1 MSWEFFIR
9 RPIFG
14 TVLSLVVVMA
24 GLMAFRLL
32 PVSQYPQIAPPTATI
47 AISYPGA
54 SAETLMRTVAAPIE
68 DEINGTDNLLYYSS
82 TSSSN
87 GLLTITV
94 TFEPGSD
101 PDLAVIN
108 LTNRVKVAEPRLPDE
123 ARRLGVVVKKRS
135 NDILMSVS
143 VISKDGSRDSVFLS
157 NYAAVNVV
165 EEIKR
170 VPGVSDAGIFGARDY
185 SMRVWLRPDKM
196 AQLGVTPG
204 DVARAIRTSN
214 NQYAAGRLGQEPT
227 VAGQSLV
234 MPIITPSRL
243 ATPEQFGNI
252 LLRAD
257 GSAGVL
263 RLRDVAT
270 VELGAQSYEQQA
282 TLDGRTAVGIRI
294 FLAPGANALDVA
306 QAVKDRVAQLS
317 RRFPSG
323 VDYDIPFDTT
333 RFVAASIREVEH
345 TLFEAGIL
353 VVLVVFLF
361 LGSWRATLIPMIAV
375 PVSLI
380 GTFAG
385 LWLFGFGLN
394 TLTLFAM
401 VIAIGIVVD
410 DAIVVLENVER
421 LMEEKGLSPFDA
433 ALASVQEVSGAIV
446 AIVLV
451 LVSVFLPVAFLGGIA
466 GTLYR
471 QFAVTV
477 SIAVIISGFVALT
490 LTPALCAAILRPRT
504 HGATT
509 GFLGWFERRFKA
521 LADWHGRAVRWL
533 LDHPRSAGG
542 LFLAIL
548 AANAAL
554 LWERPRGFLPA
565 EDQGYVLGVVTL
577 PDGASVTRTR
587 AYMADIVPA
596 LLKTPAEDPAVFHA
610 FAISGF
616 DLIGGGEKT
625 NAGTIFLPLKD
636 WSERSVGAEQL
647 TGRLMAATAPYPQ
660 GMCFVVNPPPIRGIG
675 SAGGFEFYLQ
685 ARDDDNPVRL
695 GQVTDEFIAALGAAK
710 DKAGKPL
717 IVGLRSFLRTSVP
730 QYVAD
735 VDEARAMSL
744 GVPLPEIYES
754 LQATIGAAYV
764 NDFNRSGRTYRVLMQ
779 AAPTERMDPADV
791 GRIHVRAADGKMIPL
806 STLVRIKASSG
817 PEQVERY
824 NGFVAARV
832 LGSGGPGVSSS
843 EALRIVEELAERTLP
858 EGYELDWTA
867 QALQEK
873 RSATSA
879 LPAFLM
885 ALTMVFL
892 ILAALYEKWSLPVG
906 VILTVP
912 FALLGALIA
921 IAVRGIPN
929 DLYFQI
935 GLVTLIGLA
944 AKNAILIV
952 EFAVK
957 ARDAGRSAAEAA
969 VEAARI
975 RFRPLVMTSMA
986 FVLGVVPLVLAA
998 GAGAGARRSMGTGVF
1013 GGMLL
1018 DTFVAT
1024 LFIPLFFKLLT
1035 GDRKEPRA

>member
-32 PVSQYPQIAPPTATI
+32 PVAQYPQIAPPTATI

-68 DEINGTDNLLYYSS
+68 DEINGTDNLLYFSS
-82 TSSSN
+82 NSSSN

-94 TFEPGSD
+94 TFEPGTD

-108 LTNRVKVAEPRLPDE
+108 LTNRVKIAEPRLPEE
-123 ARRLGVVVKKRS
+123 ARRLGIVVKKRS
-135 NDILMSVS
+135 NDILMSIS
-143 VISKDGSRDSVFLS
+143 FISKDGSRDSVFLS
-157 NYAAVNVV
+157 NYASVNIV

-196 AQLGVTPG
+196 AQLGVTPS
-204 DVARAIRTSN
+204 DVARAIRVSN
-214 NQYAAGRLGQEPT
+214 NQYAAGRLGQEPSA
-227 VAGQSLV
+227 AGQAIV
-234 MPIITPSRL
+234 MPIITASRL

-252 LLRAD
+252 VIRAD
-257 GSAGVL
+257 GASGAL

-270 VELGAQSYEQQA
+270 VELGAQSYEQLA
-282 TLDGRTAVGIRI
+282 TLDNQTAVGTRI

-306 QAVKDRVAQLS
+306 QAVKARVAQLS
-317 RRFPSG
+317 KRFPSG
-323 VDYDIPFDTT
+323 VDYEIPFDTT
-333 RFVAASIREVEH
+333 LFVAASIREVEH

-353 VVLVVFLF
+353 VILVVFLF
-361 LGSWRATLIPMIAV
+361 LGNWRATLIPIIAV

-385 LWLFGFGLN
+385 LWVFGFGIN

-421 LMEEKGLSPFDA
+421 LMEEKGLTPFEA
-433 ALASVQEVSGAIV
+433 ALASVHEVSGAIV

-477 SIAVIISGFVALT
+477 AISVTISGFVALT
-490 LTPALCAAILRPRT
+490 LTPALCAMILKPRT

-509 GFLGWFERRFKA
+509 GFLGWFERRFQA
-521 LADWHGRAVRWL
+521 LAAWHGRAVRWL
-533 LDHPRSAGG
+533 LDRPRTAG
-542 LFLAIL
+542 LIFLGIL

-554 LWERPRGFLPA
+554 LWERPRGFLPS
-565 EDQGYVLGVVTL
+565 EDQGYVLAMVSL

-587 AYMADIVPA
+587 AYMTKITPA
-596 LLKTPAEDPAVFHA
+596 LLQVPQEKPSVFHA

-636 WSERSVGAEQL
+636 WSQRDLGAEQL
-647 TGRLMAATAPYPQ
+647 AGALMGATAHVSD
-660 GMCFVVNPPPIRGIG
+660 GLCFVVNPPPIRGIG
-675 SAGGFEFYLQ
+675 TAGGFEFYLQ
-685 ARDDDNPVRL
+685 ARDDDDPVRL
-695 GQVTDEFIAALGAAK
+695 GKVADELIAALSKETK
-710 DKAGKPL
+710 DGKPA
-717 IVGLRSFLRTSVP
+717 IVGLRSFLRTTVP

-735 VDEARAMSL
+735 VDEVRAMTL
-744 GVPLPEIYES
+744 GVPLPDIYDA
-754 LQATIGAAYV
+754 LQATIGAAYI

-779 AAPTERMDPADV
+779 AEPTERMDPADV
-791 GRIHVRAADGKMIPL
+791 GRVHVRAADGRMIPL
-806 STLVRIKASSG
+806 STLVKIRASSG
-817 PEQVERY
+817 PDQVERY
-824 NGFVAARV
+824 NGFVAARIM
-832 LGSGGPGVSSS
+832 GGGAPGLSSS
-843 EALRIVEELAERTLP
+843 EALRIVEDVAERTLP
-858 EGYELDWTA
+858 DGYQLDWTA

-912 FALLGALIA
+912 FALLGALVA
-921 IAVRGIPN
+921 IWVRGTPN

-957 ARDAGRSAAEAA
+957 ARDEGRSAAEAA
-969 VEAARI
+969 VEAARV

-986 FVLGVVPLVLAA
+986 FVLGVVPLVLAI

-1013 GGMLL
+1013 GGMLF

-1024 LFIPLFFKLLT
+1024 LFIPLFFKVLT

>member
-32 PVSQYPQIAPPTATI
+32 PVAQYPQIAPPTATI

-68 DEINGTDNLLYYSS
+68 DEINGTDNLLYFSS
-82 TSSSN
+82 NSSSN

-94 TFEPGSD
+94 TFEPGTD

-108 LTNRVKVAEPRLPDE
+108 LTNRVKIAEPRLPEE
-123 ARRLGVVVKKRS
+123 ARRLGVVVKKRT
-135 NDILMSVS
+135 NDILMSIS
-143 VISKDGSRDSVFLS
+143 IISKDGSRDSVFLS
-157 NYAAVNVV
+157 NYASVNIV

-204 DVARAIRTSN
+204 DIARAIRVSN
-214 NQYAAGRLGQEPT
+214 NQYAAGRLGQEPS
-227 VAGQSLV
+227 ADGQAV
-234 MPIITPSRL
+234 VIPIITPSRL

-252 LLRAD
+252 VLRAD
-257 GSAGVL
+257 GAKGVL

-270 VELGAQSYEQQA
+270 VELGAQSYEQRA
-282 TLDGRTAVGIRI
+282 SLDNQTAVGTRV

-306 QAVKDRVAQLS
+306 AAVKARVAELS
-317 RRFPSG
+317 KRFPSG
-323 VDYDIPFDTT
+323 IDYEVPFDTT
-333 RFVAASIREVEH
+333 LFVAASIREVEH
-345 TLFEAGIL
+345 TLFEAGLL

-361 LGSWRATLIPMIAV
+361 LGSWRATLIPIIAV

-385 LWLFGFGLN
+385 LWVFGFGIN

-421 LMEEKGLSPFDA
+421 LMEEKGLSPFEA
-433 ALASVQEVSGAIV
+433 ALASVHEVSGAIV

-477 SIAVIISGFVALT
+477 AISVTISGFVALT
-490 LTPALCAAILRPRT
+490 LTPALCAMILKPRT
-504 HGATT
+504 HAPTT
-509 GFLGWFERRFKA
+509 GFLGWFEARFQSVA
-521 LADWHGRAVRWL
+521 AWHGRAVRWL
-533 LDHPRSAGG
+533 LDRPRAAG
-542 LFLAIL
+542 LIFLGIL
-548 AANAAL
+548 GANAVL
-554 LWERPRGFLPA
+554 LWERPRGFLPS
-565 EDQGYVLGVVTL
+565 EDQGYVLAMVSL

-587 AYMADIVPA
+587 DYMTKIVPS
-596 LLKTPAEDPAVFHA
+596 LLQVPAEKPAVFHA

-636 WSERSVGAEQL
+636 WSKRDMGAEQL
-647 TGRLMAATAPYPQ
+647 TGALMGATAHASE

-675 SAGGFEFYLQ
+675 TAGGFEFYLQ
-685 ARDDDNPVRL
+685 ARDDDDPVRL
-695 GQVTDEFIAALGAAK
+695 GKVTDELIAALSKEQK
-710 DKAGKPL
+710 DGKPL
-717 IVGLRSFLRTSVP
+717 IVGLRSFLRTTVP

-735 VDEARAMSL
+735 VDEVRAMTL
-744 GVPLPEIYES
+744 GVPLPDIYEA

-779 AAPTERMDPADV
+779 AEPSERMDPSDV
-791 GRIHVRAADGKMIPL
+791 GRIHVRAADGRMIPL
-806 STLVRIKASSG
+806 STLVRIKPSSG

-832 LGSGGPGVSSS
+832 MGSGAAGLSSS
-843 EALRIVEELAERTLP
+843 EALRIVEEVAERTLP
-858 EGYELDWTA
+858 DGYQLDWTA

-892 ILAALYEKWSLPVG
+892 ILAALYEKWSLPIG

-912 FALLGALIA
+912 FALLGALVA
-921 IAVRGIPN
+921 IWVRGSPN

-957 ARDAGRSAAEAA
+957 ARDVGKSAAEAA
-969 VEAARI
+969 IEAARV

-1013 GGMLL
+1013 GGMLF

-1024 LFIPLFFKLLT
+1024 LFIPLFFKILT